1 MTRPVFLFHKII
13 SVPLLFFLFL
23 LGACGGNP
31 TTSAP
36 VVTATF
42 PGAQVEATNKVQV
55 LLVNSQL
62 AVGNNNRFAVALINE
77 NNEMIHDAAVRF
89 RYFVLSDPDTPVF
102 EQDAIAERLQSSDG
116 VTTIYAH
123 YRPFTQPGT
132 WGVEVQM
139 VLADG
144 TAALQRIG
152 FEVLADPPS
161 LAAGDKAPF
170 IDTPTLATAENDLSR
185 LTSATEPQAAFYEL
199 SLRQALANGRSTFF
213 YLATPAF
220 CQTQLCGPGYDTFN
234 ELYDLYGTDFNFIH
248 VEVYEGLPNPAAT
261 GWVVTPAMEAFGLTT
276 EPWLYL
282 IDEEGVIQFRVE
294 GLFAADEIRH
304 QLQDSGFI
312 GGP

>member
-1 MTRPVFLFHKII
+1 MTRPVF
-13 SVPLLFFLFL
+13 SFLFPIWL
-23 LGACGGNP
+23 LLLLVVLAACGGNVATSP
-31 TTSAP
+31 T
-36 VVTATF
+36 VTPTF
-42 PGAQVEATNKVQV
+42 PGAQVVATNKVQV

-62 AVGNNNRFAVALINE
+62 AVGSHNRFAVALINE

-89 RYFVLSDPDTPVF
+89 RYFVLTDPDTPVF
-102 EQDAIAERLQSSDG
+102 EQDAIAQRLQSSDG
-116 VTTIYAH
+116 VTTIYTH
-123 YRPFTQPGT
+123 YRPFTQAGT

-139 VLADG
+139 VLTDG

-161 LAAGDKAPF
+161 LSVGDKAPF

-185 LTSATEPQAAFYEL
+185 LTSATQPNEAFYGI
-199 SLRQALANGRSTFF
+199 SLRQALANGRSTLL
-213 YLATPAF
+213 YLSTPAF

-234 ELYDLYGTDFNFIH
+234 ELYDLYGADFNFIH

-261 GWVVTPAMEAFGLTT
+261 GWTVTPAMEAFGLTT

-282 IDEEGVIQFRVE
+282 IDEEGMIQFRVE
-294 GLFAADEIRH
+294 GLFTTDEIRS
-304 QLQDSGFI
+304 QLQDLGFI